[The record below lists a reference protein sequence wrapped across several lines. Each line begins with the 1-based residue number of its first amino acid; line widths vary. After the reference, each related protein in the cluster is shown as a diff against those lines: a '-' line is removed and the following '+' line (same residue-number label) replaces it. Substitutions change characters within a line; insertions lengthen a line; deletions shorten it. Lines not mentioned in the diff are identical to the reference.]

1 MVITALFIGFLFGV
15 LLCYARV
22 NKFNTISGA
31 AVFKDFTVVKVLATA
46 IGIGS
51 ALIALE
57 VVAGFTSFKVKPLIV
72 SGVIVGGIVFGVGMA
87 ILGYC
92 PGTMVISAAEGS
104 LDAWLGILG
113 GLIGGLVF
121 SELYPFIKIYL
132 GPNLGP
138 INLATYLGEGASLVV
153 ASFIF
158 GIALVSMAFIINYLE
173 KSKDIKWFYAG
184 LGLAFLN
191 GLAMLPCMLNSPI
204 RVSAAFPYVA
214 DLIVRREGEYFWKIS
229 PDAYWIFYLLLGAF
243 VAGFVSSQVRG
254 EFKFILLH
262 ENWKKYKNQCR
273 LSRAIWALIGG
284 FLIIFGARLAE
295 GCTSGHILS
304 GGMQIAFSSLIFGVF
319 TLASFFV
326 TGRFFYHRD

>member
-15 LLCYARV
+15 LLCYAKV

-31 AVFKDFTVVKVLATA
+31 AVFKDFTVIKVLATA

-51 ALIALE
+51 AIISLE
-57 VVAGFTSFKVKPLIV
+57 VIAGWTSFQVKPLIV
-72 SGVIVGGIVFGVGMA
+72 SGVIVGGIIFGVGMA

-121 SELYPFIKIYL
+121 SELYPFIKANL

-138 INLATYLGEGASLVV
+138 LNLATFLGTGAALVV
-153 ASFIF
+153 ASFLF
-158 GIALVSMAFIINYLE
+158 GIALVAIAFIINHLE
-173 KSKDIKWFYAG
+173 KSKDIRWFWSG

-191 GLAMLPCMLNSPI
+191 ALAMLPCMLKNPI
-204 RVSAAFPYVA
+204 RVSTAFPYVA
-214 DLIVRREGEYFWKIS
+214 DLIVRREGEYFVKIAQ
-229 PDAYWIFYLLLGAF
+229 DGYWIFYFLVGAF
-243 VAGFVSSQVRG
+243 IAGFVYSRVRG
-254 EFKFILLH
+254 DFKIILLH
-262 ENWKKYKNQCR
+262 ENWKRYKNTCKI
-273 LSRAIWALIGG
+273 SRVIWSLIGG
-284 FLIIFGARLAE
+284 FLVIFGARLAE
-295 GCTSGHILS
+295 GCTSGHVLS
-304 GGMQIAFSSLIFGVF
+304 GGMQIAFSSLIFGVLV
-319 TLASFFV
+319 LASFFI